1 MLLRGAFMVSVQ
13 PPPLIAESM
22 RQYTCVFVAVPETLR
37 LMVYV
42 PFVLVP
48 VEFLMSRHD
57 CMLLTVR
64 VVVVLAAAY
73 VEVASCEMV
82 IVVVPL
88 PTSVMSLVV
97 SLMVATDVLEL
108 VYERAPLLLVE
119 GAVRVNGAVS
129 GVFVID
135 DSELSIGLLS
145 TTNDAAVLP
154 AAYVEVADTDA
165 VMVVFPPPTIV
176 TRPVVA
182 LMVATEVLELVY
194 EIAPSLFVVGAG
206 SVNAASL

>member
-1 MLLRGAFMVSVQ
+1 
-13 PPPLIAESM
+13 
-22 RQYTCVFVAVPETLR
+22 
-37 LMVYV
+37 
-42 PFVLVP
+42 
-48 VEFLMSRHD
+48 
-57 CMLLTVR
+57 MLLTVR

-97 SLMVATDVLEL
+97 SLIVATEVLEL
-108 VYERAPLLLVE
+108 VYERAPLLLVV

-129 GVFVID
+129 GVFVMV

-154 AAYVEVADTDA
+154 AAYVAVADTDA
-165 VMVVFPPPTIV
+165 VMVVLPPPTIV

-182 LMVATEVLELVY
+182 LIVATEVLELVY
-194 EIAPSLFVVGAG
+194 EIAPSLLVVGAG